1 MLLNTTF
8 SFQHYFSITNFYL
21 HRIQF
26 ITHVCK
32 IFVLRN
38 RYMKDNAKLKVL
50 AVDDAKLRLTLIYK
64 LIAMDEV
71 FEQKF
76 DCTFCDDGIE
86 AVEVLNTERFTYSRY
101 YDAEN
106 QRL

>member
-8 SFQHYFSITNFYL
+8 SFQHYFSIPNSIYTE
-21 HRIQF
+21 F

-32 IFVLRN
+32 IFVLCN

-71 FEQKF
+71 FK
-76 DCTFCDDGIE
+76 
-86 AVEVLNTERFTYSRY
+86 
-101 YDAEN
+101 
-106 QRL
+106 